1 MKKIISSFASCITVI
16 LMSTFSFTSAAA
28 VDQFLKVDG
37 VKGDSQDSSR
47 FNDIDILAWSWG
59 ASSVTKGR
67 GTSCNIQD
75 VSITKYVDSAS
86 PVLLM
91 GQLNGTVYATAQLAV
106 RSVGSS
112 ASGTTPL
119 EYILIDFNNVRIT
132 SLSTGGSGGEDR
144 LTENLSFSFSDATY
158 TYTPQT
164 IDTSP
169 GTPITATI
177 GGC

>member
-1 MKKIISSFASCITVI
+1 MKKLISSFASCITLI

-28 VDQFLKVDG
+28 VDQFLTVDG
-37 VKGDSQDSSR
+37 VDGDSQVAKHEG
-47 FNDIDILAWSWG
+47 DIDILAWSWG
-59 ASSVTKGR
+59 SSSVAKGK

-91 GQLNGTVYATAQLAV
+91 GQLNGKVYASAQLAV
-106 RSVGSS
+106 STISI
-112 ASGTTPL
+112 TTQPI
-119 EYILIDFNNVRIT
+119 EYIVIDFNNVRIT

-144 LTENLSFSFSDATY
+144 LTENLTFSFSDATY
-158 TYTPQT
+158 TYTPPT
-164 IDTSP
+164 GD